1 MDIIDINNDRE
12 CRICFESINNED
24 LISPCFCRGTSKW
37 VHNYCLQTWRE
48 TSDNNEAKIKCME
61 CNYKYVLLNTNIP
74 ENIKIVNFFVNENN
88 EIRGR
93 YIGIYIS
100 FLFFCLLSFPFILE
114 PFEVY
119 DNYTSISILNF
130 FNENN
135 KNIFLKYI
143 QKNDFYYLLYY
154 YSLNLNIN
162 INILYFLLLVNL
174 NIKIKN
180 KKIFFRETFSYFYK
194 NLIITNSVYFFYSI
208 FLYIETIGIYIF
220 LQFITQIIN
229 YFTVKKLFL
238 HINKSIKKIN
248 AEDYTR
254 QIMNYNSDDS
264 SCSSE
269 EILLYENKD
278 NENIILLDE
287 R

>member
-143 QKNDFYYLLYY
+143 QKND
-154 YSLNLNIN
+154 
-162 INILYFLLLVNL
+162 
-174 NIKIKN
+174 
-180 KKIFFRETFSYFYK
+180 
-194 NLIITNSVYFFYSI
+194 
-208 FLYIETIGIYIF
+208 
-220 LQFITQIIN
+220 
-229 YFTVKKLFL
+229 
-238 HINKSIKKIN
+238 
-248 AEDYTR
+248 
-254 QIMNYNSDDS
+254 
-264 SCSSE
+264 
-269 EILLYENKD
+269 
-278 NENIILLDE
+278 
-287 R
+287 